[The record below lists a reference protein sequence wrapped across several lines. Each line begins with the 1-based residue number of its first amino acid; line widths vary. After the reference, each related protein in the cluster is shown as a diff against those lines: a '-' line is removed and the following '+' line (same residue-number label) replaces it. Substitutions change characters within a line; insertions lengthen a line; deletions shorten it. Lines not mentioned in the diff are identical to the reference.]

1 MKRWSATDLERQ
13 RAQPPCMPRS
23 VRSGERLG
31 PEWVLVPLAL
41 GGGILVGFH
50 LKRLRQ
56 PAARFLMPG
65 RIAYEVAQLVTPQP
79 HKALAHPTSESNGS
93 S

>member
-1 MKRWSATDLERQ
+1 
-13 RAQPPCMPRS
+13 
-23 VRSGERLG
+23 
-31 PEWVLVPLAL
+31 LAL